1 MEKNILGVDLN
12 IDQEY
17 IANCVKDVVKASM
30 SEALGTTER
39 ITSEVINEILKTKVD
54 KSNGKIRDSDWNTEP
69 ILDHYLKEEIIEIV
83 KKELKLTISN
93 KRDVIRK
100 LIRKELQEKNNLEK
114 FVDSF
119 INNTAK
125 AVENQWQTNINIDFT
140 KQTDD

>member
-1 MEKNILGVDLN
+1 MDKKILGVDLN

-39 ITSEVINEILKTKVD
+39 ITSEVVNEILKAKVD
-54 KSNGKIRDSDWNTEP
+54 KDNGKIRDSDWNTEP
-69 ILDHYLKEEIIEIV
+69 IIDHYLKEEILEVV
-83 KKELKLTISN
+83 KKELKLAISN

-125 AVENQWQTNINIDFT
+125 TVENQWHTEINIDFT